1 MASIMFYK
9 IGILLFIA
17 VKTVYYISAQQTE
30 IRVPKVGNV
39 VNEFIC
45 QGKSKN
51 LSCSNETEVMV
62 IYRAQYGREKEG
74 RVICRYD
81 PFLEKQDKD
90 DKDTKCGLFDV
101 TEAVSN
107 LCHKESLCDV
117 PSKNEI
123 LGRPCKGVYKYLV
136 IMYACGFPHYVR
148 LNATSNTTALGPNAT
163 SNGSNVITLTSKPP
177 TMLNATVILPVVTA
191 IRRRTPLPRST
202 ASYVTPYVR
211 GKQSNALELGIS
223 GRLLIWFLHFRA
235 NETSY
240 VAVFVVAALC
250 AVVLFGIVF
259 GRCWYLRRRTKSQ
272 NFAVLHKPKRFFDP
286 TMNYKQ
292 SNGHAGRRASRD
304 QANEELLTEKT
315 TPSKTEVVITRADV
329 ETTQP
334 SRRPSRSEGESS
346 LSNRSK
352 QVTTS
357 VADEGDGNKPDNSTF
372 YVNPMYDK
380 NRAGNT
386 SASASNIHPR
396 VPATHRLS
404 NASEPGKSSTMG
416 SPARSLSKQQMRCNS
431 MGNLPRSHHSSMQRR
446 HPSAGNVAANK
457 DGLTFEP
464 LTYPPKGSQHSQQ
477 GHMYNSPQLQPYQSQ
492 GSYQGQGQGGYQGQ
506 PPGTHRQ
513 PPGTPSRAGP
523 GGYPKSP
530 ISPRP
535 GMSGQPMG
543 SPAKAPQRNRPMGP
557 GGVPYQSPGPPAMK
571 GTRPNSPYEYG
582 TTENTPRGDMDTGR
596 RYHGNEAPQWES
608 NPHGDRVGIT
618 VNPSQSSNGPAHYR
632 SNGRLHRR
640 ESYENIKPFDNLPD
654 PMLHGEHRPGETR
667 KRLANPTVT
676 DPLISPLDTAPVGS
690 NRFRSHERGRQQG
703 YQYPAPPDQGSDS
716 SDDDLY
722 SLVAK
727 GNYDSVIN
735 DPLNVRQT
743 FRSENKKHRHPV
755 GKHSAGR
762 APGRMFSDTSV

>member
-81 PFLEKQDKD
+81 PFLKKQDKDDPFLEKQDKD

-136 IMYACGFPHYVR
+136 IMYACVKDFSTTPQPQS
-148 LNATSNTTALGPNAT
+148 TSHPDHSLSAMLTPSPGWQ
-163 SNGSNVITLTSKPP
+163 NGSLPITK
-177 TMLNATVILPVVTA
+177 AILA
-191 IRRRTPLPRST
+191 DS
-202 ASYVTPYVR
+202 
-211 GKQSNALELGIS
+211 
-223 GRLLIWFLHFRA
+223 